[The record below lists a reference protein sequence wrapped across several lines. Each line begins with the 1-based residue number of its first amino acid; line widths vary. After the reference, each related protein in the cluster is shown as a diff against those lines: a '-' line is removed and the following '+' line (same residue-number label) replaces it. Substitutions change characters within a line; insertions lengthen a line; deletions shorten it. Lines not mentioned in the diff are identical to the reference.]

1 MNGEDIMENF
11 EKRLEGSYAVPA
23 LLVAGFAALGTLSG
37 GLIGFLSSGGVSGF
51 LSQGWAWTIF
61 GVVVGSLLSSSIG
74 LIAFALHI
82 RKIKNS
88 LEK

>member
-1 MNGEDIMENF
+1 MENF
-11 EKRLEGSYAVPA
+11 EKQLEGSYVVPG
-23 LLVAGFAALGTLSG
+23 LLVGGFAALGTTIGGLLGFFLSG
-37 GLIGFLSSGGVSGF
+37 GIGQF

-61 GVVVGSLLSSSIG
+61 GVVAGSLLSSSIG

-88 LEK
+88 LSQ